1 MVCRTVGAELIADLL
16 CMIGEGPV
24 WDERRHRLIWVD
36 VAAGL
41 IHSFDPGTRAVAT
54 RQAGQPVGSVA
65 LCAGA
70 GLVAALRD
78 GFGLLADGG
87 GAMSAFLEVEKDR
100 TGSRMNDGK
109 CDSRGRFWAGSMA
122 VDHTPG
128 AGTLY
133 RVDYANGGLRA
144 FAQLRGTTIS
154 NGLDW
159 SGDNARMYYV
169 DSATQRIDMF
179 DFDVDAGQLDNRRAF
194 VVIPHSD
201 GLPDGMTVDAEG
213 YIWVALFGA
222 GKVRRYNPMGE
233 IDMEVG
239 VPVTLVTSCAFG
251 GEDLRDLYITT
262 ARHRL
267 SAAEAAAQPTA
278 GGVFACRPGPQGRAP
293 FLFADRGWVEAA

>member
-1 MVCRTVGAELIADLL
+1 MTCHTIGAELIADARS
-16 CMIGEGPV
+16 MIGEGPV

-41 IHSFDPGTRAVAT
+41 IHSFDPRTRAVAT

-65 LCAGA
+65 LCTGG

-78 GFGLLADGG
+78 GFGLIPDRGE
-87 GAMSAFLEVEKDR
+87 AMSAFVEIEKDR

-109 CDSRGRFWAGSMA
+109 CDCRGRFWAGSMA

-133 RVDYANGGLRA
+133 RVEYANGGLRA
-144 FAQLRGTTIS
+144 LAQLHGTTIS

-159 SGDNARMYYV
+159 SDDNTRMYYV

-179 DFDVDAGQLDNRRAF
+179 DFDVDAGRLENRRAF
-194 VVIPHSD
+194 VVIPRSD
-201 GLPDGMTVDAEG
+201 GLPDGMTVDTEG
-213 YIWVALFGA
+213 YIWVALFGV
-222 GKVRRYNPMGE
+222 GKVRRYSPRGE
-233 IDMEVG
+233 IDMEIG

-251 GEDLRDLYITT
+251 GDDLRDLYITT

-267 SAAEAAAQPTA
+267 SPAEAAAQPTA
-278 GGVFACRPGPQGRAP
+278 GGVFVSRPGPQGRAP
-293 FLFADRGWVEAA
+293 FLFAS